1 MVEKPIVVV
10 YRDHLLAPSE
20 TFVLRQAEALQRFIP
35 YYVGS
40 RLVRGLPLPLERTL
54 VVNQNG
60 LLGKGSEALF
70 KVCGLAPALTRRV
83 RDLHPALIHAHF
95 GPDGVTALYIARSL
109 HIPLLVTFHGY
120 DATVRDDYA
129 RRSFY
134 NHRLYLR
141 RREALKRE
149 AKLFIAVSQFIR
161 RKLLE
166 QGFPSDKIVVHYIG
180 VDTEAFQPD
189 PAVRRE
195 PIVLFVGRLTEKKG
209 CEYLIRAMSRVQ
221 ATMPEVQLIV
231 VGDGPLR
238 AELEGLAA
246 RLLRRYKFVG
256 IQPPRLVRSW
266 MNRALILCAPSVT
279 ASSGDSEG
287 LPITVVE
294 ALAMGLPIVSSVH
307 AGIPEAVIHGE
318 TGFLAAERDSAALA
332 SYILQLLKDE
342 MLWQRFSAQSR
353 ESARSVFDIHKQ
365 ARALENIYEV
375 VLKGDG

>member
-20 TFVLRQAEALQRFIP
+20 TFVVRQAEALQRFIP

-54 VVNQNG
+54 AVNQNG
-60 LLGKGSEALF
+60 FLGKGSEAVF
-70 KVCGLAPALTRRV
+70 KLWGLAPALTRRV

-95 GPDGVTALYIARSL
+95 GPDGVTALPLARSL
-109 HIPLLVTFHGY
+109 RIPLLVTFHGY
-120 DATVRDDYA
+120 DATVRDEYA

-141 RREALKRE
+141 RRERLKRE
-149 AKLFIAVSQFIR
+149 GKLFIAVSQFIKGR
-161 RKLLE
+161 LVE
-166 QGFPSDKIVVHYIG
+166 QGFPLEKIVVHYIG
-180 VDTEAFQPD
+180 VDTETFQPD

-221 ATMPEVQLIV
+221 ATMPQTELIV
-231 VGDGPLR
+231 LGDGPLR
-238 AELEGLAA
+238 GELEGLAA
-246 RLLRRYKFVG
+246 RLLRRYKFEG
-256 IQPPRLVRSW
+256 MQPPRVVRSW
-266 MNRALILCAPSVT
+266 MNRALLLCAPSVT

-287 LPITVVE
+287 LPTTVIE
-294 ALAMGLPIVSSVH
+294 GLAMGLPVVSSVH

-332 SYILQLLKDE
+332 SYILQLHEDE
-342 MLWQRFSAQSR
+342 ILWQRFSTQSR
-353 ESARSVFDIHKQ
+353 ERACSVFDIHKQ
-365 ARALENIYEV
+365 ARVLEDIYEV
-375 VLKGDG
+375 VLKEVG

>member
-1 MVEKPIVVV
+1 MVEKPIVVI

-40 RLVRGLPLPLERTL
+40 RLVRGLPLPLARTL
-54 VVNQNG
+54 TVNQNG
-60 LLGKGSEALF
+60 LLGKGSEAVF
-70 KVCGLAPALTRRV
+70 KLWGLAPALTRRV

-95 GPDGVTALYIARSL
+95 GPDGVTALHIARSL
-109 HIPLLVTFHGY
+109 RIPLLVTFHGY
-120 DATVRDDYA
+120 DATIRDDYA

-141 RREALKRE
+141 RRETLKRE

-161 RKLLE
+161 KKLLE
-166 QGFPSDKIVVHYIG
+166 QGFPPERIVVHYIG
-180 VDTEAFQPD
+180 VNTEAFQPD

-209 CEYLIRAMSRVQ
+209 CEYLLWAMSRVQ
-221 ATMPEVQLIV
+221 ATMPEVQLVV

-246 RLLRRYKFVG
+246 RSLRRYKFVG
-256 IQPPRLVRSW
+256 IQPPRVVRSW
-266 MNRALILCAPSVT
+266 MNRALLLCAPSVT

-342 MLWQRFSAQSR
+342 MLWQRFSTQSR
-353 ESARSVFDIHKQ
+353 ERARSVFNLQKQ

>member
-1 MVEKPIVVV
+1 MVEKPIVIV
-10 YRDHLLAPSE
+10 YRDHLLARSE
-20 TFVLRQAEALQRFIP
+20 TFVLTQAEALQRFIP

-40 RLVRGLPLPLERTL
+40 RLMRGLPLPLERTL
-54 VVNQNG
+54 VVNHNG
-60 LLGKGSEALF
+60 LLGKSSEAIF
-70 KVCGLAPALTRRV
+70 KVWGLAPALTRRV

-95 GPDGVTALYIARSL
+95 GPDGVTALPLARSL
-109 HIPLLVTFHGY
+109 RLPLLVTFHGY
-120 DATVRDDYA
+120 DVTVSDDYA

-141 RREALKRE
+141 RRETLKHE
-149 AKLFIAVSQFIR
+149 GKLFIAVSQFIR

-180 VDTEAFQPD
+180 VDTKAFQPD
-189 PAVRRE
+189 LAVRRE
-195 PIVLFVGRLTEKKG
+195 PTVLFVGRLTEKKG

-256 IQPPRLVRSW
+256 MQPSRVVRSW
-266 MNRALILCAPSVT
+266 MNRARLLCAPSVT

-294 ALAMGLPIVSSVH
+294 ALAMGLPVVGSVH

-318 TGFLAAERDSAALA
+318 IGFLIAERDSTALA

-342 MLWQRFSAQSR
+342 SLWQRFSTQGR
-353 ESARSVFDIHKQ
+353 ERAHRLFDIHKQ
-365 ARALENIYEV
+365 VHTLENIYQAILE
-375 VLKGDG
+375 GTG